1 MPAIVRDGDPTTT
14 GHGCNTTTTVTG
26 PTGAS
31 VGVFVN
37 GIAVECAG
45 NPTAAHTI
53 DRGRRGSCIPHG
65 AVINA
70 GSGTVFVGGIPI
82 ARVGDST
89 DGGRIIAGSNNVFT
103 NGEGGFF
110 GGGYGFDF
118 GGGGGNVVVGP
129 GGSSGEVKRDP
140 NRDYSKY
147 SFFENARHDYQYF
160 AAEYAG
166 MDFLPKTGNAAL
178 PLDTRRELL
187 REYAVNVLGFAPDE
201 AIPIAPDGEVSFT
214 DPNYQPPVKLQDYIN
229 TVATDRGY
237 LDSQGRSTLPLDY
250 QQLIDQAQLAS
261 LYPYIQAQLE
271 RVSSGEQTI
280 DNSTIP
286 PIEEI
291 AAAAAAAAAA
301 SGNNPYSNE
310 PNLIGGPVDPP

>member
-1 MPAIVRDGDPTTT
+1 MPAIARDGDPTTT
-14 GHGCNTTTTVTG
+14 GHGCDATTTVTG
-26 PTGAS
+26 PTGAAAK
-31 VGVFVN
+31 VFAN
-37 GIAVECAG
+37 GIAIECIG

-53 DRGRRGSCIPHG
+53 KSGKNCVPHG

-89 DGGRIIAGSNNVFT
+89 DGGKITAGSNNVFT

-110 GGGYGFDF
+110 GGGYGFDL
-118 GGGGGNVVVGP
+118 GGGGGNVVIGP

-147 SFFENARHDYQYF
+147 SFFENARHDRQYF
-160 AAEYAG
+160 AAEYVG
-166 MDFLPKTGNAAL
+166 MDYLPKTGNAAL
-178 PLDTRRELL
+178 PLETRRELL
-187 REYAVNVLGFAPDE
+187 REYAIKIGFAPD
-201 AIPIAPDGEVSFT
+201 AGISTGPDGEISFL
-214 DPNYQPPVKLQDYIN
+214 DPNYRPPIKLQDYIN
-229 TVATDRGY
+229 ETAIERGY

-271 RVSSGEQTI
+271 RVSNGEQTI
-280 DNSTIP
+280 DNPFIP
-286 PIEEI
+286 SIEEI
-291 AAAAAAAAAA
+291 AAAAAAAVA
-301 SGNNPYSNE
+301 SSADNPYRDD
-310 PNLIGGPVDPP
+310 PNLLGGPVQDI